1 MAYDDASKGAVLA
14 LKRSDRLEFSHLFA
28 RWLKRA
34 GQPLIEQADLIVPV
48 PLHRWRLWARRYNQS
63 ALLAQRLAD
72 LSGRPFDPFALART
86 RSTASQGAMPSA
98 KARARNVRG
107 AFHVPSAKRTKISKR
122 CVLLVDD
129 VLTTGATIHACAL
142 ALKRAGAEKVLVLT
156 IARVPRP
163 LPRVI

>member
-14 LKRSDRLEFSHLFA
+14 LKRSDRLEFAHLFA
-28 RWLKRA
+28 LWLRRA
-34 GQPLIEQADLIVPV
+34 GRPLLEQADLIVPV

-63 ALLAQRLAD
+63 ALLAQRLSH
-72 LSGRPFDPFALART
+72 LSGTPFDPFALTRS
-86 RSTASQGAMPSA
+86 RSTASQGAVPSA
-98 KARARNVRG
+98 KARARNMRG
-107 AFHVPSAKRTKISKR
+107 AFCVLPAKKTKISKR
-122 CVLLVDD
+122 SVLLVDD
-129 VLTTGATIHACAL
+129 VLTTGATIQACAR